1 MWHDQVGL
9 AWLSGFFGVFYL
21 SECRK
26 LLVKSD
32 LSKQAQREE
41 RHEETDLFEWF
52 GKEVDLVERID
63 HSDCLKGQ
71 CQRLKHFFKLFLCL
85 SGMCHS
91 IRYINQ
97 LSFAAFCILSR
108 LIVNLGCVL
117 SNFLEIIDD

>member
-21 SECRK
+21 SESRK
-26 LLVKSD
+26 LLVKSH

-52 GKEVDLVERID
+52 GKEVDLVERIN

-71 CQRLKHFFKLFLCL
+71 CQRLKHFFKPFLCL
-85 SGMCHS
+85 SCVCHA
-91 IRYINQ
+91 IRYIH
-97 LSFAAFCILSR
+97 LRFAALCILSG
-108 LIVNLGCVL
+108 LIVNLGSIL